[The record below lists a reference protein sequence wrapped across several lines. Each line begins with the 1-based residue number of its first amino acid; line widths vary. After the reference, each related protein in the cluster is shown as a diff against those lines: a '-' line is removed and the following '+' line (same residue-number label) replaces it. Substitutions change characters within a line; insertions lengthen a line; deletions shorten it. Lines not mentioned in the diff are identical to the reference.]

1 MVNQRVCN
9 PIRDYHNSCICQVS
23 HHFLMISSLTQ
34 VGFSDKLS
42 SMSLYDLLLSG
53 EGSAAALIG
62 GGGKT
67 SLMARI
73 AEESIQRN
81 LPVILSTTTKLR
93 RPCPIPAA
101 KLHIGSSSPEPAS
114 FNRRGRPV
122 LWVGGEYADG
132 DKWIGPPREALEA
145 CIEESPAIRGGA
157 VLVEADGSAGR
168 PVKAPGSDEP
178 VIPRGVTTVAAV
190 IGLSALGR
198 PVSEMTIHRMENFLR
213 ITGAS
218 PGEVITP
225 ELLIRLIVHPEGSFK
240 AVPPGIRRLLIINQ
254 VDSDDQLPGALALGE
269 SALTEAGSSNSA
281 IAAAVVTC
289 LRHNKPIRS
298 IISI

>member
-1 MVNQRVCN
+1 
-9 PIRDYHNSCICQVS
+9 
-23 HHFLMISSLTQ
+23 MISSLTP
-34 VGFSDKLS
+34 VGFSVKLS

-53 EGSAAALIG
+53 EGKAVAVIS

-73 AEESIQRN
+73 AEESLQRN
-81 LPVILSTTTKLR
+81 LPVIINTTTKLQ

-101 KLHIGSSSPEPAS
+101 ELHIGSSPLETES
-114 FNRRGRPV
+114 FTGRGRPV

-145 CIEESPAIRGGA
+145 CIAESSAIRRRA

-178 VIPRGVTTVAAV
+178 VIPRGVATVAAI

-198 PVSEMTIHRMENFLR
+198 PVSEMTIHRLENFLR

-218 PGEVITP
+218 PGDIITP
-225 ELLIRLIVHPEGSFK
+225 ELLIRLIAHPEGSFK
-240 AVPPGIRRLLIINQ
+240 GVLPGIRRLLIINQ
-254 VDSDDQLPGALALGE
+254 VDSDAQLPGALALGE
-269 SALTEAGSSNSA
+269 SALTAAGSSSSP

-289 LRHNKPIRS
+289 LRNNKPIRG

>member
-1 MVNQRVCN
+1 
-9 PIRDYHNSCICQVS
+9 
-23 HHFLMISSLTQ
+23 MISSLTPI
-34 VGFSDKLS
+34 GFSVKLS

-53 EGSAAALIG
+53 EGNAVALIG

-73 AEESIQRN
+73 AEESVQRN
-81 LPVILSTTTKLR
+81 LPVIISTTTKLQ

-101 KLHIGSSSPEPAS
+101 ELYLGSSSPEPAS
-114 FNRRGRPV
+114 LTGRGRPV
-122 LWVGGEYADG
+122 LWVGGEYAKG

-145 CIEESPAIRGGA
+145 CIEESPAIRRRA
-157 VLVEADGSAGR
+157 VLIEADGSAGR

-178 VIPRGVTTVAAV
+178 VIPRGVTTVAAI

-198 PVSEMTIHRMENFLR
+198 PVSEMTIHRLENFLR

-218 PGEVITP
+218 PGDIITP
-225 ELLIRLIVHPEGSFK
+225 ELLIRLIAHPEGSFK
-240 AVPPGIRRLLIINQ
+240 GVLPGIRRLLIINQ
-254 VDSDDQLPGALALGE
+254 VDSDNQLPGALALGE
-269 SALTEAGSSNSA
+269 SALTASGSSSSP
-281 IAAAVVTC
+281 IVTAVVTS
-289 LRHNKPIRS
+289 LRNNKPIRG